1 LTGVVTILTGSVAG
15 QGLVLLSYPF
25 LTRLYDPADF
35 GLLTVF
41 TAIVG
46 IIGVVSA
53 ASLESAIPIPKDVK
67 EAVAVAWA
75 GLFCVGIVT
84 ACTVIVGFVAG
95 TQIAAL
101 LGVPR
106 LSDMWWLVPL
116 AVLAIGVYLIF
127 SEWMIRNR
135 SYARLGRRNLL
146 QGLGQVSTQ
155 VGLGLAGVKPLG
167 LLLGLPVGRIFGVG
181 GVAVRGGLLREP
193 IPKLSAIKAAVR
205 RYRRF
210 PLIASWSNLLNTVGL
225 EVPLLVIAA
234 LYGDVQAGLIGLT
247 VRVIAGPATIIGQAV
262 SQVFT
267 GEVGARLRDTAGPLA
282 PWVKRGVLRLLALG
296 ALPTVLLV
304 LLGPDLFRIVFGE
317 QWVDAGRYAQLLAVA
332 YLAAFCV
339 GPITPT
345 LFLLERQGLEL
356 TWVIVRL
363 TLTIGAPLA
372 CGLAGAPITLAIVL
386 LSLAHVL
393 SYVLLYTLTMRAS
406 RSADRHSRGGTE
418 PA

>member
-1 LTGVVTILTGSVAG
+1 VVSILTGSVAG

-75 GLFCVGIVT
+75 GLFSVGIV
-84 ACTVIVGFVAG
+84 ASCTVIVGLVAG
-95 TQIAAL
+95 AQIATL

-106 LSDMWWLVPL
+106 LSELWWLVSVT
-116 AVLAIGVYLIF
+116 VLAIGVYLVF

-135 SYARLGRRNLL
+135 SYGRLGRRNLL

-155 VGLGLAGVKPLG
+155 LGLGLAGVKPLG
-167 LLLGLPVGRIFGVG
+167 LLLGLPVGRIFGIG
-181 GVAVRGGLLREP
+181 GVAVQGGLLRQP
-193 IPKLSAIKAAVR
+193 IPKLSAVKAAVR

-210 PLIASWSNLLNTVGL
+210 PLVASWSNLLNTIGL

-267 GEVGARLRDTAGPLA
+267 GEVGARLRDTTAPLA
-282 PWVKRGVLRLLALG
+282 PWVKGGVLRLFALG
-296 ALPTVLLV
+296 TLPTVV
-304 LLGPDLFRIVFGE
+304 LILFGPDLFRFVFGE

-363 TLTIGAPLA
+363 TLTIGAPLV
-372 CGLAGAPITLAIVL
+372 CGLVGAPITLAIIL

-393 SYVLLYTLTMRAS
+393 SYTLLFALTMQAS
-406 RSADRHSRGGTE
+406 RSADRRARDERG
-418 PA
+418 